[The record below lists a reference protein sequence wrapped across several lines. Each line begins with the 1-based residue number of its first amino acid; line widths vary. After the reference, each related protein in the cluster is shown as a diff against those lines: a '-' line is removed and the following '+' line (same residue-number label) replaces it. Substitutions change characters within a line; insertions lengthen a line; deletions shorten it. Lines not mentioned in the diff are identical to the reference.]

1 MSLLTPEVLAILLI
15 DAIFFIFALIA
26 FFLSIRIVLKWD
38 INKTTPLQY
47 SLEKQSYLISTIIKY
62 ILFLKIPLFIFFIF
76 TLDKLSNVIPG
87 AMCAAGVV
95 NATPYGFPLLI
106 LKIINIYLFGLWLIL
121 HRFDTNSPDYPFTKI
136 KFLFFILIFFTLSG
150 EIVLEFLMFKGI
162 DPAKIVSC
170 CGTLFSAAKT
180 SGISSLMSLPHA
192 PVVSA
197 FYISFFL
204 IVIFYKLKNDIL
216 FGIANLWFLIISIF
230 SLILF
235 FSTYI
240 YELPTHHCPFCL
252 LQKDYYYIGYFLYIF
267 LFSGTFWGVATMF
280 MHFFGKKRIALWYNF
295 SLIFNT
301 LYMITISLYPIVFYI
316 KNGVWL

>member
-15 DAIFFIFALIA
+15 DFIFLIFSLIA
-26 FFLSIRIVLKWD
+26 FFLSVKIVLKWD
-38 INKTTPLQY
+38 INATTPLQY
-47 SLEKQSYLISTIIKY
+47 SLEKQSYLIATIIKY

-76 TLDKLSNVIPG
+76 TMDKLSNVIPG

-95 NATPYGFPLLI
+95 NATSYGFPLLI
-106 LKIINIYLFGLWLIL
+106 LKIINLYLFGFWLIL
-121 HRFDTNSPDYPFTKI
+121 HKFDMQSPDYPFTKT
-136 KFLFFILIFFTLSG
+136 KFLFFILIFFSLSA
-150 EIVLEFLMFKGI
+150 EIVLEFLMFEGI

-192 PVVSA
+192 PVIVL
-197 FYISFFL
+197 FYLSFL
-204 IVIFYKLKNDIL
+204 SIGVLYKIKNDIL
-216 FGIANLWFLIISIF
+216 FAIANLWFLIISIF

-240 YELPTHHCPFCL
+240 YQLPTHHCPFCL
-252 LQKDYYYIGYFLYIF
+252 LQKDYYYIGYFLYFF
-267 LFSGTFWGVATMF
+267 LFSGTFWGTAVMF
-280 MHFFGKKRIALWYNF
+280 SHFFLKKRISLWYNF
-295 SLIFNT
+295 SLIFDT
-301 LYMITISLYPIVFYI
+301 LYVITISLYPIVFYI